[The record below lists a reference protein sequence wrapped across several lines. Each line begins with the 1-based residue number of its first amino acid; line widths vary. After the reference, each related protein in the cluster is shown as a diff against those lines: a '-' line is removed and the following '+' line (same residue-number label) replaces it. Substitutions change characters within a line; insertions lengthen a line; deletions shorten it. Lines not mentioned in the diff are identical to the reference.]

1 MDHFYSFEELVS
13 NEDMIFALYK
23 ISCKLNNLSIL
34 ISSFYE
40 MEKECCF
47 FSFCKQ
53 LLLIHE
59 NYDYIKLD
67 SINEHKSKVV
77 CEIIKNFIETDFFDK
92 NIKKITMI
100 TNFEYMSFQQQ
111 SFLRK
116 YLETT
121 LYCSVFWLEC
131 SSFIQVNNSIYS
143 RCVKIFLKKQGFL
156 QFSARLKEIF
166 QRKKIKKI
174 SLQIL
179 EKIISTYQLD
189 LKTYT
194 NVFTQNVFL
203 IYKRTIV
210 SAVLNQKFT
219 VKLNA
224 FFFKECFNREQT
236 LSCIRK
242 IFYIYFKNHT
252 RIQKINHVRKWL
264 YFHNLNFFF
273 E

>member
-1 MDHFYSFEELVS
+1 MDYYSFKKLVS

-40 MEKECCF
+40 MGKECCF
-47 FSFCKQ
+47 FSFCNQ
-53 LLLIHE
+53 LFFNQR

-67 SINEHKSKVV
+67 SINEHKSKIV

-116 YLETT
+116 YLEKT
-121 LYCSVFWLEC
+121 LYCSIFWLEC
-131 SSFIQVNNSIYS
+131 NSFVQVSNSIYS

-156 QFSARLKEIF
+156 QCSTRLKEIF
-166 QRKKIKKI
+166 QKKKIKKI

-179 EKIISTYQLD
+179 EKIINIYQLD
-189 LKTYT
+189 SKTYT
-194 NVFTQNVFL
+194 NVFTQNIFL
-203 IYKRTIV
+203 IYKYTIV
-210 SAVLNQKFT
+210 SVILNQKFT
-219 VKLNA
+219 AKLNA
-224 FFFKECFNREQT
+224 FFFKECFNRDQT
-236 LSCIRK
+236 LPCIRK
-242 IFYIYFKNHT
+242 TLCIYFKNYT
-252 RIQKINHVRKWL
+252 KAQKINDIRKWL
-264 YFHNLNFFF
+264 YFHSLNFFF